1 MTFRG
6 ILPPIVLS
14 FLTAAGAAE
23 LYDRVEAVVGGE
35 PILRSELMDAVGQLR
50 NQPGFGQLDDLALR
64 KKVLNRLI
72 DEKTTLARAETD
84 SVIVDP
90 KDVDQRVEEHVQ
102 RVARR
107 QNMTLDQLA
116 GAVRRQMGIDIAAWR
131 ERLRKQFSEQMV
143 MQKMQAKYI
152 GEIKLTPKE
161 VERFYAENRDELPV
175 QRQCVRLA
183 HVRVKILPKMSELE
197 RARAAA
203 VAAVA
208 ELDKGADFATLAARL
223 SDDEATAGSGGDMG
237 FVRHGILDPRLERV
251 AYGLEAGEF
260 SRTPLYTADGY
271 HVVKL
276 LDRRD
281 TEIRPAHILF
291 RVVPG
296 AADTAAFAATAD
308 SLRALAKDSAS
319 FAALAAERSDDEA
332 TKGRGGDLGWFQR
345 ADLNSDYAAAIDG
358 LEVGQTSAPVLID
371 DSWHV
376 FRVQAREAVR
386 VPNLADDWDEIEQYA
401 RSQRMQA
408 RMQSFVEKWR
418 KEIHV
423 DIRDPELRR

>member
-131 ERLRKQFSEQMV
+131 ERLAGR
-143 MQKMQAKYI
+143 
-152 GEIKLTPKE
+152 TP
-161 VERFYAENRDELPV
+161 ELPSEPVPV
-175 QRQCVRLA
+175 QQ
-183 HVRVKILPKMSELE
+183 
-197 RARAAA
+197 
-203 VAAVA
+203 
-208 ELDKGADFATLAARL
+208 
-223 SDDEATAGSGGDMG
+223 
-237 FVRHGILDPRLERV
+237 
-251 AYGLEAGEF
+251 
-260 SRTPLYTADGY
+260 
-271 HVVKL
+271 
-276 LDRRD
+276 
-281 TEIRPAHILF
+281 
-291 RVVPG
+291 
-296 AADTAAFAATAD
+296 
-308 SLRALAKDSAS
+308 
-319 FAALAAERSDDEA
+319 
-332 TKGRGGDLGWFQR
+332 
-345 ADLNSDYAAAIDG
+345 
-358 LEVGQTSAPVLID
+358 
-371 DSWHV
+371 
-376 FRVQAREAVR
+376 
-386 VPNLADDWDEIEQYA
+386 
-401 RSQRMQA
+401 
-408 RMQSFVEKWR
+408 
-418 KEIHV
+418 
-423 DIRDPELRR
+423 

>member
-1 MTFRG
+1 
-6 ILPPIVLS
+6 
-14 FLTAAGAAE
+14 
-23 LYDRVEAVVGGE
+23 
-35 PILRSELMDAVGQLR
+35 
-50 NQPGFGQLDDLALR
+50 
-64 KKVLNRLI
+64 
-72 DEKTTLARAETD
+72 
-84 SVIVDP
+84 
-90 KDVDQRVEEHVQ
+90 
-102 RVARR
+102 
-107 QNMTLDQLA
+107 
-116 GAVRRQMGIDIAAWR
+116 
-131 ERLRKQFSEQMV
+131 
-143 MQKMQAKYI
+143 
-152 GEIKLTPKE
+152 
-161 VERFYAENRDELPV
+161 
-175 QRQCVRLA
+175 
-183 HVRVKILPKMSELE
+183 
-197 RARAAA
+197 
-203 VAAVA
+203 
-208 ELDKGADFATLAARL
+208 
-223 SDDEATAGSGGDMG
+223 MG

-296 AADTAAFAATAD
+296 AADTALFAATAD

-319 FAALAAERSDDEA
+319 FAAIAAERSDDET

-345 ADLNSDYAAAIDG
+345 ADLHSDYAAAIDG